1 MTMWVITMS
10 WDAVEAAL
18 EDAFVLA
25 VLIAALASSAG
36 LAFQEAARKNCSN
49 KGRLSAENA
58 VAWPLT
64 SS

>member
-1 MTMWVITMS
+1 MTMWVIMMS

-18 EDAFVLA
+18 EAPVVLA
-25 VLIAALASSAG
+25 VLIATLAPSGG
-36 LAFQEAARKNCSN
+36 LACQEAARKNCSN

-58 VAWPLT
+58 CAWPLT